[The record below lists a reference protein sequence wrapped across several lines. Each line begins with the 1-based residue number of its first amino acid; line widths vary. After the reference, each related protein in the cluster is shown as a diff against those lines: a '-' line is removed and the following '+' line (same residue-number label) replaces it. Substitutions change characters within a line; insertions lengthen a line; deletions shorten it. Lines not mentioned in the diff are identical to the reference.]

1 MTSKTRMQALLLL
14 ALCVLVSACGGSGDT
29 DTGSDQSEPAQPP
42 AKVHA
47 ATARIETL
55 RPAFESMGTLV
66 PIPEQTVV
74 LSSQVPGQIAE
85 LDVEEGQTVEA
96 NADVVQLDTRI
107 AEVELA
113 KARAALDQARANLS
127 LLERGPLREEVDAVR
142 EDARNAEATARS
154 AQSKIEALE
163 PLYQKGEIS
172 NVQYEQAKSN
182 LEGARA
188 LGAAAEAKR
197 KLIEAGTRPET
208 LAEARAQVAAA
219 EAGVKAEE
227 LAVGLSQITSPIGGV
242 VTELPVRK
250 GMYVQPGTTLA
261 TIMDLTSLFV
271 QFRIPT
277 DHLTN
282 MHNGATVTLYPL
294 SDPNQTYTGSVTRIG
309 KAADAGTGDVMGYAT
324 IANPDLKLRP
334 NTGCRVRVELP
345 AIPEALV
352 VPVAA
357 VADRAGESVITVIRD
372 NRAYETVVKVGVRTR
387 DFAQI
392 LSGIS
397 AGDTV
402 ATEGGY
408 GLPDECPV
416 EIVSDANAERNAV
429 PSEGA

>member
-1 MTSKTRMQALLLL
+1 MTLKTRMQSFIFP
-14 ALCVLVSACGGSGDT
+14 ALCALAFACGGSDDPDT
-29 DTGSDQSEPAQPP
+29 ISEQSELAQTP

-47 ATARIETL
+47 ATAQIDTL
-55 RPAFESMGTLV
+55 QPVFESVGTMV

-74 LSSQVPGQIAE
+74 LSSQVPGQIAK
-85 LDVEEGQTVEA
+85 LDVEEGQIVEA
-96 NADVVQLDTRI
+96 NADVVRLDTRI
-107 AEVELA
+107 AETELA
-113 KARAALDQARANLS
+113 KARATLDQARANLS
-127 LLERGPLREEVDAVR
+127 RLERGPLREEVDAVR
-142 EDARNAEATARS
+142 EDARNADATADS
-154 AQSKIEALE
+154 AQSKMEALE

-197 KLIEAGTRPET
+197 KLLEAGTRPET
-208 LAEARAQVAAA
+208 LAEARAQVAVA

-227 LAVGLSQITSPIGGV
+227 LVVGLSQITSPIGGV

-271 QFRIPT
+271 QFRIPA
-277 DHLTN
+277 DHLTDV
-282 MHNGATVTLYPL
+282 HDGATVTVSPL
-294 SDPNQTYTGSVTRIG
+294 SDPNQTYTGTVTRIG
-309 KAADAGTGDVMGYAT
+309 KSADPATGDVMGYAV
-324 IANPDLKLRP
+324 IANHDLKLRP
-334 NTGCRVRVELP
+334 NIGCRVRVELP
-345 AIPEALV
+345 AIPDALL

-357 VADRAGESVITVIRD
+357 VADRDGESVITVIRD
-372 NRAYETVVKVGVRTR
+372 NLAYETVVKVGVRTR

-397 AGDTV
+397 AGDLV

-408 GLPDECPV
+408 GLPDACPV
-416 EIVSDANAERNAV
+416 RLVEETVG
-429 PSEGA
+429 PSR

>member
-1 MTSKTRMQALLLL
+1 MTMKTFMQPLILL
-14 ALCVLVSACGGSGDT
+14 ALYALVSACGGCGGP
-29 DTGSDQSEPAQPP
+29 DTGSGQSEPAQSP

-55 RPAFESMGTLV
+55 QPAFESIGTLV

-85 LDVEEGQTVEA
+85 LNVEEGQTVEA
-96 NADVVQLDTRI
+96 NAAVVRLDTRI
-107 AEVELA
+107 AEAELA
-113 KARAALDQARANLS
+113 KARAMLDQARANLS
-127 LLERGPLREEVDAVR
+127 LLERGPLREEVDAIR
-142 EDARNAEATARS
+142 EDARNADATARS
-154 AQSKIEALE
+154 AQSKMEALE

-197 KLIEAGTRPET
+197 KLLEAGTRPET

-227 LAVGLSQITSPIGGV
+227 LAVGLSLITSPIGGV

-261 TIMDLTSLFV
+261 TIMDLTCLFV

-277 DHLTN
+277 DQLTN
-282 MHNGATVTLYPL
+282 MHDGARVTIGPL
-294 SDPNQTYTGSVTRIG
+294 SDPNQTYAGSVTRIG
-309 KAADAGTGDVMGYAT
+309 KAADAATGDVMGYAV
-324 IANPDLKLRP
+324 IANPDLSLRP
-334 NTGCRVRVELP
+334 NIGCRVRVELP
-345 AIPEALV
+345 AIPDALL

-357 VADRAGESVITVIRD
+357 VADRDGEPVITVIRD
-372 NRAYETVVKVGVRTR
+372 SLAYETVVKVGVRTR

-397 AGDTV
+397 EGDTV

-408 GLPDECPV
+408 GLPQGCPV
-416 EIVSDANAERNAV
+416 RLVEEATGPER
-429 PSEGA
+429 